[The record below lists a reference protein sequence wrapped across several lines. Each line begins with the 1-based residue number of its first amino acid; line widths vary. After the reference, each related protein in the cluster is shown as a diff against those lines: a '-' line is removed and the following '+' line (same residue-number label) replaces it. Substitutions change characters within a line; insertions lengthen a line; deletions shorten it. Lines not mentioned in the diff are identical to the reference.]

1 MYFVQRSD
9 VFNGYAI
16 VLGKYDVSVVMC
28 AMD

>member
-16 VLGKYDVSVVMC
+16 VLGKYDVSVMC